1 MTVDNVDGGIVA
13 SNNYDNDGTHTET
26 DTTLTQDVSVIHSND
41 DLDNPIRS
49 AVVRHTVVF
58 EVDAE
63 VATVAST
70 NSEDS
75 GNNNIANHRVGNN
88 TYATDP
94 ISGLS
99 LPVARAVGG
108 ENNEGRERVRLEIS
122 WRGIIIFVLTFGA
135 LCFIALLIK
144 LSKR

>member
-1 MTVDNVDGGIVA
+1 MDNVDGGIVA

-70 NSEDS
+70 DSEDS
-75 GNNNIANHRVGNN
+75 NNVANRQVGNN
-88 TYATDP
+88 TYALDP
-94 ISGLS
+94 VSGQN
-99 LPVARAVGG
+99 LPVARAIG
-108 ENNEGRERVRLEIS
+108 EGNNEGRERVRLEIS

>member
-1 MTVDNVDGGIVA
+1 MTVDNVGGGIVA

-58 EVDAE
+58 EEDAE

-75 GNNNIANHRVGNN
+75 DNNNVANRGNN

-99 LPVARAVGG
+99 LPVATAVGEG
-108 ENNEGRERVRLEIS
+108 NNEGRERVRLEIS
-122 WRGIIIFVLTFGA
+122 WSIIIFVLTFGA